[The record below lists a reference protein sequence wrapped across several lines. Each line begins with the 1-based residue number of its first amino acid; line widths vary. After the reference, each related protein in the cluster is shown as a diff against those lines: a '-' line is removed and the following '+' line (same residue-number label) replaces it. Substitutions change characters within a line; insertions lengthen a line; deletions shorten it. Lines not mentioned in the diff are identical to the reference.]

1 MARRHSKYDPHTQVH
16 IFEMARRR
24 AQLFSIPNSK
34 AAAMKYYE
42 IRVFNRDGRAS
53 LIFHQLHANDSVA
66 IKAAE
71 EIAEEQPFEVWRG
84 MDCIHVMPASPAM
97 RLS

>member
-1 MARRHSKYDPHTQVH
+1 M
-16 IFEMARRR
+16 
-24 AQLFSIPNSK
+24 
-34 AAAMKYYE
+34 AMKYYE

-66 IKAAE
+66 IKAAT

-84 MDCIHVMPASPAM
+84 MDCIHVVPTSSTM